1 MRFGQNWSNN
11 KYFFFFLIYDN
22 RRRDKKVSVSPSP
35 LQDFSRENLSMHPWR
50 TEGEGKIGKGMK
62 FWRLRD
68 RLYVFYRIEQ
78 N

>member
-50 TEGEGKIGKGMK
+50 AGEDWKRDEILATEGSVI
-62 FWRLRD
+62 RLLQD
-68 RLYVFYRIEQ
+68 
-78 N
+78 